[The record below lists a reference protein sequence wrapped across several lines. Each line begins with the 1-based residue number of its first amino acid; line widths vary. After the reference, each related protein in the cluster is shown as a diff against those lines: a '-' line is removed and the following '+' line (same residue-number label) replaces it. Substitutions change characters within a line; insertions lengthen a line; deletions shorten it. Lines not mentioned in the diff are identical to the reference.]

1 MERTTSQNRN
11 EDDKLMVFGIHPVAD
26 SADAGRVFERI
37 FLQRDSKNPSL
48 RALRRLLESKGIAYS
63 LVPVEKL
70 NRLTRG
76 NHQGVVGFLSLV
88 EYTRI
93 EDVVHGLFTNKVHP
107 LIVMLDRVTD
117 VRNFGA
123 VCRTAESMGVGA
135 VVVPESG
142 GAMIHG
148 DAMRASAGALGRITV
163 CREHNLK
170 KVLEFLHDS
179 GFLIMGCT
187 EKAEKNVYEQDL
199 NRPVCLVLGSEEDGI
214 SPEYLR
220 RCDVQVKIPMIGE
233 TASLNVSVAA
243 AIMMYEVRRQ
253 QVKG

>member
-1 MERTTSQNRN
+1 MEKTSIPGRS
-11 EDDKLMVFGIHPVAD
+11 EDDKMMVFGIHPVAD
-26 SADAGRVFERI
+26 LADAGRGFERI
-37 FLQRDSKNPSL
+37 FIQRDSKNPSL
-48 RALRRLLESKGIAYS
+48 RTLRKLLESKGIAYS

-88 EYTRI
+88 EYARL
-93 EDVVHGLFTNKVHP
+93 EDVVPGLFGDKNHP

-123 VCRTAESMGVGA
+123 VCRTAECMGVGA

-170 KVLEFLHDS
+170 QVLEYLHDS
-179 GFLIMGCT
+179 GFLIAGCT
-187 EKAEKNVYEQDL
+187 EKATREVHEQDL

-220 RCDVQVKIPMIGE
+220 RCDVLLKIPMIGE

-243 AIMMYEVRRQ
+243 AIMMYETRRQ
-253 QVKG
+253 QSKG